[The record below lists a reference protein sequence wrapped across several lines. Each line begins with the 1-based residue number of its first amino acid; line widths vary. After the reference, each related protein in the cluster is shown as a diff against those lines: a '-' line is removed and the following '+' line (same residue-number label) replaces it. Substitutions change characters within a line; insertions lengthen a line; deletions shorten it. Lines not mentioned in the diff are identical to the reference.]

1 MPNESAGQDVQQSPL
16 ALLAQTCSKIG
27 NEDGSGQQNVQ
38 GVRVQVAGQAGEVIA
53 PSWVQLPTM
62 VDPTKQNQMQGAIS
76 LAGGQILQQAQGGLQ
91 IVAQQGPNGQI
102 TYNAVPQ
109 FQTVSMDGQGGQDS
123 TTQTNLAQQQQQAF
137 QTIPIM
143 TPSGQIIRAQVPTAS
158 AMPAN
163 MAFANMGGGGMV
175 NLGGN
180 VLNLSNLGNVQA
192 IGAVRPGGIIQPLQ
206 LQSNTF
212 PQIQQFPNFVQ
223 VPVSAN
229 GQTTFMPVQM
239 QQFQQLQDLTQ
250 ATANASSAQTVT
262 SASVQQAT
270 QMPQLIEV
278 MNQSSTPKTPA
289 MIKKEAQTS
298 SATSNTTPTATSGTA
313 SSMSMSQL
321 QNMSMQ
327 GQTIAAAAA
336 AANIIPQMQFIPVGN
351 GSYMQ
356 AAVFPSQ
363 SSISNGQ
370 NIITVASMP
379 QNSSSV
385 TTTTNATTTISSPQ
399 QTNLSNI
406 ITPQM
411 IQGISGQNFGN
422 IQIANQGQVVA
433 APNQIINLGNVKN
446 GQFPL
451 QVQNMQGIQPLQN
464 LQSFQNIQ
472 GIQGIQMING
482 QPIQGQI
489 IGTPLSGIQGLG
501 TLALNA
507 QGNFTTLGPVGT
519 QGSPQQLTSINVLGQ
534 QGIQGVQQI
543 QNLAGT
549 QIITAQG
556 QQIPIQQDPNDPSKW
571 QVVATG
577 ASQTATPLN
586 IPNLM
591 SPISQVSNDTP
602 ASGKRLRRV
611 ACTCPNCQNN
621 ENKDN
626 KKKVHICHMEG
637 CNKVYGKTS
646 HLRAHLRWHTGER
659 PFVCNWMFCG
669 KRFTRSDE
677 LQRHKRTHTG
687 EKKFACEECGKKFM
701 RSDHLSKHKRTH
713 NKKMLDSDG
722 HIVGDEAKFTVEEDD
737 DMVHISIEGMPS
749 AALEFAGDD
758 NDDED
763 DDEESERQELTLEL
777 ANQKMDSN

>member
-1 MPNESAGQDVQQSPL
+1 MQS
-16 ALLAQTCSKIG
+16 
-27 NEDGSGQQNVQ
+27 
-38 GVRVQVAGQAGEVIA
+38 
-53 PSWVQLPTM
+53 
-62 VDPTKQNQMQGAIS
+62 
-76 LAGGQILQQAQGGLQ
+76 
-91 IVAQQGPNGQI
+91 
-102 TYNAVPQ
+102 
-109 FQTVSMDGQGGQDS
+109 
-123 TTQTNLAQQQQQAF
+123 
-137 QTIPIM
+137 
-143 TPSGQIIRAQVPTAS
+143 
-158 AMPAN
+158 
-163 MAFANMGGGGMV
+163 
-175 NLGGN
+175 
-180 VLNLSNLGNVQA
+180 
-192 IGAVRPGGIIQPLQ
+192 
-206 LQSNTF
+206 
-212 PQIQQFPNFVQ
+212 
-223 VPVSAN
+223 
-229 GQTTFMPVQM
+229 
-239 QQFQQLQDLTQ
+239 
-250 ATANASSAQTVT
+250 
-262 SASVQQAT
+262 
-270 QMPQLIEV
+270 
-278 MNQSSTPKTPA
+278 
-289 MIKKEAQTS
+289 
-298 SATSNTTPTATSGTA
+298 
-313 SSMSMSQL
+313 
-321 QNMSMQ
+321 
-327 GQTIAAAAA
+327 
-336 AANIIPQMQFIPVGN
+336 
-351 GSYMQ
+351 
-356 AAVFPSQ
+356 
-363 SSISNGQ
+363 
-370 NIITVASMP
+370 
-379 QNSSSV
+379 
-385 TTTTNATTTISSPQ
+385 
-399 QTNLSNI
+399 
-406 ITPQM
+406 
-411 IQGISGQNFGN
+411 
-422 IQIANQGQVVA
+422 
-433 APNQIINLGNVKN
+433 
-446 GQFPL
+446 
-451 QVQNMQGIQPLQN
+451 IQPLQN

-749 AALEFAGDD
+749 AALEFAGED